1 MGGPLKTVRV
11 SRSGRNVA
19 PEGHRTADS
28 YHARIMREETVGGPP
43 RSPSAIRT
51 KRRHHTQHEETH
63 ARPSVPTEN
72 TGRPPHRRPAASG
85 PRASPLQPWTP
96 KGLAFPGEV
105 SQSPAVSLRHTYLF
119 SMCELP
125 SRSHTPS
132 RVTKPAARVWK
143 CFLASLADSHPRHR
157 GHALPC
163 PVRRLVPRWK
173 RWPLPGAATMGRP
186 RTDGAALLRNR
197 HKKPSLC
204 SSPQSRDVPNDP
216 MALKGLQCC
225 VT

>member
-1 MGGPLKTVRV
+1 MEALPTAQVQSGQRDATTRNTKKPTHGQASRQKTQAARRTGG
-11 SRSGRNVA
+11 
-19 PEGHRTADS
+19 H
-28 YHARIMREETVGGPP
+28 
-43 RSPSAIRT
+43 
-51 KRRHHTQHEETH
+51 
-63 ARPSVPTEN
+63 
-72 TGRPPHRRPAASG
+72 RPAASG

-143 CFLASLADSHPRHR
+143 CFLVSLADSHPRHR

-163 PVRRLVPRWK
+163 PVGRLVPRWK